1 MGRNLEALLFQLQS
15 TLPKIIRH
23 RAEYIDSLLSAS
35 LFFGKAH
42 TNTRTLPSLLQHRYP
57 FLRLVRHLLFFLH
70 FLPSTMDVVRLIQ
83 TSIMHTHLKKSG
95 ISLMLFNSCGR
106 QKHADKS
113 TQLIQLY
120 SKMRMKLCAKNVL
133 NHSGQWFG
141 CVIFSRLNDAF
152 PSLFKQLVNVK
163 PNFKQ
168 AMD

>member
-1 MGRNLEALLFQLQS
+1 
-15 TLPKIIRH
+15 
-23 RAEYIDSLLSAS
+23 
-35 LFFGKAH
+35 
-42 TNTRTLPSLLQHRYP
+42 
-57 FLRLVRHLLFFLH
+57 
-70 FLPSTMDVVRLIQ
+70 
-83 TSIMHTHLKKSG
+83 
-95 ISLMLFNSCGR
+95 MLFYACGR

-133 NHSGQWFG
+133 NHSGQWCG